1 MIIKKLWL
9 KIELIVVS
17 RDDYKQKRS
26 WPTENRAHAL
36 LLVILHGKSISFGF
50 VISTLLIK
58 MNLKW
63 NLKMN

>member
-1 MIIKKLWL
+1 MTENWAYCGFQGWL
-9 KIELIVVS
+9 QTEKT
-17 RDDYKQKRS
+17 

-50 VISTLLIK
+50 VISTLSIK